1 MISRENWATGPV
13 WFMWLHC
20 SSCASGHLLLL
31 PATAACYWLFPW
43 LLPTGWTSSRTL
55 SPPLW
60 FLVNNLQVSCQN
72 SKEPSIFHK
81 RLILYS
87 SSPAPISLSSAPI
100 IQNPNNCQASGWGDK
115 LDFSWQVGLKMV
127 SIQSA
132 RLFQSLVNHPKAG
145 YFFVPPFFILSVIK
159 CQSGSTPLLSLS
171 CLKW

>member
-1 MISRENWATGPV
+1 MIYVTP
-13 WFMWLHC
+13 
-20 SSCASGHLLLL
+20 LLFLRL
-31 PATAACYWLFPW
+31 WSPTIAACYWLFPW
-43 LLPTGWTSSRTL
+43 LLVTGWTSSRTL
-55 SPPLW
+55 SAPLW
-60 FLVNNLQVSCQN
+60 FLVNDLQVFCQH
-72 SKEPSIFHK
+72 SKDPSIFPK

>member
-1 MISRENWATGPV
+1 
-13 WFMWLHC
+13 MWLHC
-20 SSCASGHLLLL
+20 SSCASGHLLSL

-55 SPPLW
+55 SAPLW
-60 FLVNNLQVSCQN
+60 FLVNNLQVSCQY
-72 SKEPSIFHK
+72 SKDPSIFPK

-87 SSPAPISLSSAPI
+87 SSPAPISLSFAPI
-100 IQNPNNCQASGWGDK
+100 IQNPQASGWGDK

-145 YFFVPPFFILSVIK
+145 YFFVPRFFILSVIK
-159 CQSGSTPLLSLS
+159 CHSGSTPPLSLS

>member
-1 MISRENWATGPV
+1 MIYVTP
-13 WFMWLHC
+13 
-20 SSCASGHLLLL
+20 LLFLRL
-31 PATAACYWLFPW
+31 WSPTIAACYWLFPW

-127 SIQSA
+127 SIQST

-145 YFFVPPFFILSVIK
+145 YLFVPPFFILSIIK
-159 CQSGSTPLLSLS
+159 RQSGSIPSPLSLS
-171 CLKW
+171 CLKC

>member
-1 MISRENWATGPV
+1 MIYVTP
-13 WFMWLHC
+13 
-20 SSCASGHLLLL
+20 LLFLRL
-31 PATAACYWLFPW
+31 WSPTIAACYWLFPW
-43 LLPTGWTSSRTL
+43 LLPTGWTSRTL

-132 RLFQSLVNHPKAG
+132 RLFQSRVNHPKAG